1 MRVFVKNGGTSY
13 VIPCKDPK
21 ASVAALKREALARCF
36 AGKHRDEESRYN
48 LVLVSNGAVL
58 CEEDAIQDVLT
69 DGEFVSLRKLLILI
83 YLHYR
88 FGLFHWY
95 AKTSIRARFILHET
109 VE

>member
-36 AGKHRDEESRYN
+36 AGKLRDEESRYK

-58 CEEDAIQDVLT
+58 CEEDAIQDVLA
-69 DGEFVSLRKLLILI
+69 DGEFVSLRKLIDLLCPLAFTGLARLTGLPKR
-83 YLHYR
+83 YLFMFSYMK
-88 FGLFHWY
+88 L
-95 AKTSIRARFILHET
+95 
-109 VE
+109 